1 MNTSD
6 FNPPLPQE
14 GEPPTEAGATQSGS
28 PIALREYPAD
38 LRTPWNWWDL
48 FVLAAVTLGSL
59 ILSSFLVGLS
69 FYFRGVSLDT
79 LQKSGAARTLFVVL
93 NTLVLSA
100 AVMAFLFISIRLRF
114 RLPFWRTLGWRPF
127 DPRVP
132 RGIVSAALV
141 LGGCVFAIIIG
152 LASNAIGKNARLPIE
167 TYFQDRQS
175 TLLLMA
181 MGILVAPLVEET
193 IFRGYLYPLLAR
205 SFGVP
210 AGVLV
215 TGALFGLLHAE
226 QLWGGWG
233 QIALL
238 ILVGIVFTYVR
249 ALAHTVLASYILHL
263 SYNTY
268 LFATFYISTGGFRQL
283 PFNQS

>member
-1 MNTSD
+1 MNTPD
-6 FNPPLPQE
+6 VNRPLPQDS
-14 GEPPTEAGATQSGS
+14 EPPDEAGATQTGP
-28 PIALREYPAD
+28 PITLREYPPD
-38 LRTPWNWWDL
+38 LQVPWSWRDL
-48 FVLAAVTLGSL
+48 FVLLAVTAGCY
-59 ILSSFLVGLS
+59 ILLSFVLVLS
-69 FYFRGVSLDT
+69 FYFHGVSLDA
-79 LQKSGAARTLFVVL
+79 LQKPGATRSLFVVL
-93 NTLVLSA
+93 NTLALSA
-100 AVMAFLFISIRLRF
+100 VVMAFLFISIRFRF
-114 RLPFWRTLGWRPF
+114 RRAFWRTLGWRPF
-127 DPRVP
+127 DPGVP
-132 RGIVSAALV
+132 RSIVSAALV
-141 LGGCVFAIIIG
+141 LGGTIFAIIIG
-152 LASNAIGKNARLPIE
+152 LASNAVGKNSRLPIE

-210 AGVLV
+210 TGVLV

-249 ALAHTVLASYILHL
+249 ALTHTVLASYILHL

-268 LFATFYISTGGFRQL
+268 LFAVFYISTGGFRHL
-283 PFNQS
+283 PFSPS

>member
-1 MNTSD
+1 MNTPD

-14 GEPPTEAGATQSGS
+14 GEPSSEVGAPHAGSR
-28 PIALREYPAD
+28 IAFSEYPAD
-38 LRTPWNWWDL
+38 LQSPWSWRDL
-48 FVLAAVTLGSL
+48 FVLLAVSAGCY
-59 ILSSFLVGLS
+59 ILLS
-69 FYFRGVSLDT
+69 FVLVLFFYFHGVSLDT
-79 LQKSGAARTLFVVL
+79 LQKPGAARSLFVVL
-93 NTLVLSA
+93 NTLTLSA
-100 AVMAFLFISIRLRF
+100 GVMGFLFISIRFHF
-114 RLPFWRTLGWRPF
+114 RQPFWRTLGWRPF
-127 DPRVP
+127 DPGLP
-132 RGIVSAALV
+132 RGVVSAALA
-141 LGGCVFAIIIG
+141 LGGTLFAIIIG
-152 LASNAIGKNARLPIE
+152 LASNAIGKNSRLPIE

-175 TLLLMA
+175 ALLLMA

-205 SFGVP
+205 SFGIP

-268 LFATFYISTGGFRQL
+268 LFTAFYVSTGGFRHL
-283 PFNQS
+283 PFSPS

>member
-1 MNTSD
+1 MNTPD
-6 FNPPLPQE
+6 FNPSLPQDS
-14 GEPPTEAGATQSGS
+14 EPSSEAGAQHPGS
-28 PIALREYPAD
+28 QIALRAYPAD
-38 LRTPWNWWDL
+38 LQAPWSWRDL
-48 FVLAAVTLGSL
+48 FVLLAVSAGCY
-59 ILSSFLVGLS
+59 ILLSFLLVLS
-69 FYFRGVSLDT
+69 FYFHGISLDA
-79 LQKSGAARTLFVVL
+79 LQKPGTVRSLFVVL
-93 NTLVLSA
+93 NTLALSA
-100 AVMAFLFISIRLRF
+100 AVMAFLFISMRF
-114 RLPFWRTLGWRPF
+114 HFCLPFWRTLGWRPF
-127 DPRVP
+127 DPGLP

-141 LGGCVFAIIIG
+141 LGGCIFAILIG
-152 LASNAIGKNARLPIE
+152 LASNAIGKNSRLPIE

-249 ALAHTVLASYILHL
+249 ALARTVLASYILHL

-268 LFATFYISTGGFRQL
+268 LFAAFYVSTGGFRQL
-283 PFNQS
+283 PFSPS

>member
-1 MNTSD
+1 MSTPN
-6 FNPPLPQE
+6 FNPPLPQDS
-14 GEPPTEAGATQSGS
+14 EPTNEAGAQPVAL
-28 PIALREYPAD
+28 PIASAEYPED
-38 LRTPWNWWDL
+38 LQVPWGWSDF
-48 FVLAAVTLGSL
+48 FVMLAVSAGCYVFL
-59 ILSSFLVGLS
+59 SFLLVLF
-69 FYFRGVSLDT
+69 FYSRGISLDA
-79 LQKSGAARTLFVVL
+79 LQKPGAARSLFVVL
-93 NTLVLSA
+93 NTLMLSA
-100 AVMAFLFISIRLRF
+100 AVIGFLFISIRFRF

-127 DPRVP
+127 DPGIP
-132 RGIVSAALV
+132 RGIAYASLV
-141 LGGCVFAIIIG
+141 LGGSVFAIIIG
-152 LASNAIGKNARLPIE
+152 LASNAIGKSSRLPIE

-205 SFGVP
+205 SFGIP

-238 ILVGIVFTYVR
+238 VLVGIVFTYVR
-249 ALAHTVLASYILHL
+249 VLARTVLASYILHL
-263 SYNTY
+263 SYNSY
-268 LFATFYISTGGFRQL
+268 LFTAFYISTGGFRQL
-283 PFNQS
+283 PLHS